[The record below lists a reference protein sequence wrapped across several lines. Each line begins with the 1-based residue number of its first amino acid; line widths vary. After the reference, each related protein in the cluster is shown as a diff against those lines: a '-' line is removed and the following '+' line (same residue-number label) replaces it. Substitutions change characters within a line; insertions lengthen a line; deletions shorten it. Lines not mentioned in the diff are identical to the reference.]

1 MAKDDV
7 KKVVE
12 RYIASGRAEKDVSKK
27 EHYFR
32 MALQLQP
39 KNVHALNNLALLLQQ
54 QRKFRDAVNL
64 YEKILSIGV
73 VAKPYPVYYNISIC
87 LKNLGN
93 LEGAKTYVNRAL
105 GIKPGD
111 EMLLELKEEIEDL
124 LSSAAMGSGPKMTSA
139 SPAVGEVYD
148 HWYPPAVS
156 TLVSQIYYA
165 DWNDYKYHR
174 GLGETDLHEKVVRDK
189 LEKRIY
195 CCSSCRYFSA
205 GTCRKKGKAGR
216 KVMSDSIC
224 KQFVPQKGL

>member
-1 MAKDDV
+1 MTKDDV

-12 RYIASGRAEKDVSKK
+12 RYIASGRSENDAKKK

-39 KNVHALNNLALLLQQ
+39 KNVHALNNMALLLQQ
-54 QRKFRDAVNL
+54 QRRFREAIDL

-73 VAKPYPVYYNISIC
+73 VAKPYPLYYNISLC

-93 LEGAKTYVNRAL
+93 LEGARTYINRAL

-111 EMLLELKEEIEDL
+111 EMMLELKEEIVDL
-124 LSSAAMGSGPKMTSA
+124 INSSSVGSAPKMSSGSTG
-139 SPAVGEVYD
+139 VGEVYD
-148 HWYPPAVS
+148 HWDPPAVS
-156 TLVSQIYYA
+156 TLTSQMYYA

-195 CCSSCRYFSA
+195 CCSSCRYFLS

-216 KVMSDSIC
+216 KVLPGSVC
-224 KQFVPQKGL
+224 KQFILKKKE